1 VTSQSNTVFF
11 RVHGFLLSITGGKGA
26 SDRQEE
32 FVLAMITRLV
42 RVSVTHNSPNTS
54 SCLVTQLLFP
64 SSRPGQIE
72 TPILSP
78 EITFLLAIRPLRK
91 EEKLNSVQTQE
102 EIYSELFS
110 DTICVS
116 SNSIPI

>member
-54 SCLVTQLLFP
+54 SCLVTQLLF
-64 SSRPGQIE
+64 
-72 TPILSP
+72 
-78 EITFLLAIRPLRK
+78 TFLLAIRPLRK